1 MNFKGEIQMT
11 MVRELNLN
19 VNQLMLNIDST
30 YTEFYLEFGEA
41 VEEDVDTFEGINF
54 PAEPVLVEDIVTSAS
69 GSRMCTEFLEMFAT
83 DEVLEIIGEI
93 DTEESIQLADEV
105 MDELTELVRALP
117 EYQEWLEGHLGV
129 DCYVSYW
136 DGGIGLLMDV
146 SL

>member
-1 MNFKGEIQMT
+1 MT

-41 VEEDVDTFEGINF
+41 VEEDVDTFEGVNF
-54 PAEPVLVEDIVTSAS
+54 PACPVLVEDIVTNAS

-83 DEVLEIIGEI
+83 DEVLERIGEI

-146 SL
+146 SI